1 MDNENIYDAVY
12 KNENSNEM
20 ENSNYSNNTNNNKP
34 SKKRRGAMGKIV
46 AIIVSCS
53 LLGGITGSGVTYLM
67 LKNNNAP
74 TEQNKQNVVNNIDTT
89 DVSFKKD
96 GALSITE
103 AFQKV
108 APAVVTVSTKGVA
121 TFNGFFQQEVEG
133 IGSGFIINED
143 GYILTNYHVIEGAKE
158 VSVTL
163 SDNTTVSAKVVNYD
177 ANQDVAMLKIT
188 DENVKVPA
196 VAELG
201 DSNALQQGE
210 EVIAIGTP
218 LSADL
223 SETVTN
229 GIVSALNR
237 NVETESGVVLNLIQT
252 NASINPG
259 NSGGPLVNTKG
270 QVVGINTMKMSGE
283 NTEGIGFAIP
293 INDISDKIE
302 SLSKPILNLGISIR
316 TVDESLA
323 SQLKMEQGL
332 YVVEVNEFSPAEK
345 AGVKAGDLIVKV
357 DGQRV
362 KTFDEL
368 KEIKNSKNEG
378 DSLKL
383 EVIRDG
389 KSKTMDV
396 TLTSE

>member
-1 MDNENIYDAVY
+1 
-12 KNENSNEM
+12 
-20 ENSNYSNNTNNNKP
+20 
-34 SKKRRGAMGKIV
+34 
-46 AIIVSCS
+46 
-53 LLGGITGSGVTYLM
+53 
-67 LKNNNAP
+67 
-74 TEQNKQNVVNNIDTT
+74 
-89 DVSFKKD
+89 
-96 GALSITE
+96 
-103 AFQKV
+103 
-108 APAVVTVSTKGVA
+108 
-121 TFNGFFQQEVEG
+121 
-133 IGSGFIINED
+133 
-143 GYILTNYHVIEGAKE
+143 
-158 VSVTL
+158 
-163 SDNTTVSAKVVNYD
+163 
-177 ANQDVAMLKIT
+177 
-188 DENVKVPA
+188 
-196 VAELG
+196 
-201 DSNALQQGE
+201 
-210 EVIAIGTP
+210 
-218 LSADL
+218 
-223 SETVTN
+223 
-229 GIVSALNR
+229 
-237 NVETESGVVLNLIQT
+237 
-252 NASINPG
+252 
-259 NSGGPLVNTKG
+259 
-270 QVVGINTMKMSGE
+270 MKMSGE

>member
-20 ENSNYSNNTNNNKP
+20 ENSNYSNNSNNNKP

-121 TFNGFFQQEVEG
+121 TFNGFFQQEVQG

-223 SETVTN
+223 SQTVTN